1 MTETRATV
9 VLTTIFET
17 PVLET
22 YYANFARYGRLGQVE
37 VVVVPDQKTPP
48 AVFAGCRELSQ
59 RGLGCRC
66 PSLEEQEAFL
76 NSVGLPA
83 HLVPYNSDNRRNVG
97 FLMAL
102 ASGAD
107 FLISLD
113 DDNYCL
119 PEGDVFAAHAVVRAG
134 EGEHAVVESPN
145 RFFNFCDLLE
155 FDQPGSREENDPLTA
170 CLRARLGNPLE
181 TLGTWP
187 SRDRQGADGPFFS
200 RLPAP
205 CYPRGYPYFARRS
218 DHPTIRTVGRA
229 EVHMN
234 AGLWLCDPDVDAIT
248 WLVSA
253 PHVVGF
259 KGDSVVLGRNTWSPV
274 NTQNTALRREAIPSY
289 YFVRMGYPVGGAS
302 IDRYGDI
309 FSGYFAQ
316 ACVKQVGGLV
326 RAGAP
331 VADHRRNSHNH
342 LRDATREWPCILVL
356 EDLLPWLAEVKL
368 SGDSHLGAY
377 LSLSHELDEVVEKI
391 HGPIWNEAT
400 RGYFHQMSYYMRRW
414 LGACKGILGG

>member
-37 VVVVPDQKTPP
+37 VIVVPDQKTPP

-119 PEGDVFAAHAVVRAG
+119 PEGDVFAAHAVVTAG

-155 FDQPGSREENDPLTA
+155 FNQA
-170 CLRARLGNPLE
+170 A
-181 TLGTWP
+181 
-187 SRDRQGADGPFFS
+187 
-200 RLPAP
+200 AP
-205 CYPRGYPYFARRS
+205 YPRGYPYFARRS

-259 KGDSVVLGRNTWSPV
+259 KGDSVVLGLNTWSPV

-368 SGDSHLGAY
+368 SGNSHLEAY

-391 HGPIWNEAT
+391 HGSVWNEAT